1 MSQIANIYRYIIKN
15 NPPFLIPF
23 RLFLALFYQIYK
35 RLIKKPIVKKLF
47 NGKKIWL
54 FPDNPV
60 SSAFIYSAFPDQE
73 EIIALRK
80 FACPNTVFIDIG
92 ANVGAYS
99 ILMADIVK
107 ATYAFEA
114 HPETAKY
121 CQMNFKLNGISEQ
134 QVITMAVSDN
144 NEPKHFS
151 NGGGGCPLNAI
162 GQQSAHS
169 ITVPSTTL
177 DDFMLKQPF
186 SKDQRFLIK
195 IDVEGFEYEVFEGA
209 KHFLKNSNVVGIVFE
224 TFSNKNNDIVN
235 LLQGFGFSLTQI
247 SAHNVLAVREPH
259 AI

>member
-1 MSQIANIYRYIIKN
+1 MSQIANIYRYIINN
-15 NPPFLIPF
+15 NPPYQILP
-23 RLFLALFYQIYK
+23 RLFLALCYQLYK

-54 FPDNPV
+54 FPDNPI
-60 SSAFIYSAFPDQE
+60 SSAFIYSAFPDQA
-73 EIIALRK
+73 EILALRK
-80 FACPNTVFIDIG
+80 FACPNTIFMDIG

-99 ILMADIVK
+99 ILMADRVK
-107 ATYAFEA
+107 AIYAFEA

-144 NEPKHFS
+144 NEPTHFS

-162 GQQSAHS
+162 GQPSADT

-177 DDFMLKQPF
+177 DEFMLKQQF
-186 SKDQRFLIK
+186 SKDQRFLLK

-209 KHFLKNSNVVGIVFE
+209 KNFLKNSNVVGMIFE
-224 TFSNKNNDIVN
+224 TFSNKNNDIVK
-235 LLQGFGFSLTQI
+235 LLQKLGFSLTQI

-259 AI
+259 VI